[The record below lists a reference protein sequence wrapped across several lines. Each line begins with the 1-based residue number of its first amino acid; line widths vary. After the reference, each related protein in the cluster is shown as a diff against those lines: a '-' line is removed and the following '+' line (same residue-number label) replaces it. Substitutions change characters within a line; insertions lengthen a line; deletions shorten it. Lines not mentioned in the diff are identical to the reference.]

1 MTQSPETFDVI
12 VIGGGPSGATAAA
25 LLAEKGRSVVVL
37 EKEKFP
43 RYHVGESLMP
53 FCYFTLQRLG
63 VLDEMEKHSF
73 VKKHSVQFVTKDGRV
88 SAPFYFFQHL
98 DHPAATTWQVER
110 SVFDEMLLRNAEAKG
125 AEVREETMVRKF
137 LYDGKTVTG
146 VLARGSDGIEYPV
159 EAPLTLDCT
168 GRDALYQRKKSSRK
182 RDPMLNKISIWTLF
196 KGAKR
201 DEGLDEGATTVAYL
215 DGRGWFWNIPLRNNI
230 VSSGIVAERDY
241 LYRDTRDPREIYE
254 REIQENSWIKEH
266 LAPGE
271 QFGEFWVTGEYSY
284 RAEHCASDGV
294 LLVGDAFAFLDPVFS
309 SGVFLALKSGEMAA
323 DAVDAALAKG
333 SNSAAEFAEYGDRFC
348 GMIEVMRKLVYA
360 FYDENFSFGKLIR
373 KYEDIRPMLTDCL
386 IGDVDGKDY
395 TPLADAMSD
404 FADLPEPLAHGRV
417 AEVVK

>member
-1 MTQSPETFDVI
+1 MTQSPETFDII
-12 VIGGGPSGATAAA
+12 VIGGGPSGSTAAA

-168 GRDALYQRKKSSRK
+168 GRDALYQRKKSTRK
-182 RDPMLNKISIWTLF
+182 RDPMLNKISIW
-196 KGAKR
+196 
-201 DEGLDEGATTVAYL
+201 
-215 DGRGWFWNIPLRNNI
+215 
-230 VSSGIVAERDY
+230 
-241 LYRDTRDPREIYE
+241 
-254 REIQENSWIKEH
+254 
-266 LAPGE
+266 
-271 QFGEFWVTGEYSY
+271 
-284 RAEHCASDGV
+284 
-294 LLVGDAFAFLDPVFS
+294 
-309 SGVFLALKSGEMAA
+309 
-323 DAVDAALAKG
+323 
-333 SNSAAEFAEYGDRFC
+333 
-348 GMIEVMRKLVYA
+348 
-360 FYDENFSFGKLIR
+360 
-373 KYEDIRPMLTDCL
+373 
-386 IGDVDGKDY
+386 
-395 TPLADAMSD
+395 
-404 FADLPEPLAHGRV
+404 
-417 AEVVK
+417 

>member
-73 VKKHSVQFVTKDGRV
+73 VKKHSVQFVTREGRV

-125 AEVREETMVRKF
+125 AEVREETLVRKF

-146 VLARGSDGIEYPV
+146 VLARGSDGIEYTV

-168 GRDALYQRKKSSRK
+168 GRDALYQRKKSTRR

-266 LAPGE
+266 LEPGE
-271 QFGEFWVTGEYSY
+271 QFGDFWMTGEYSY

-333 SNSAAEFAEYGDRFC
+333 SNSAAEFAEYGDKFC

-404 FADLPEPLAHGRV
+404 FAALPEPLAHGRV